1 MLESISEHLYLYEDT
16 CNVYVIRQDNEAVLI
31 DFGSGAVLEELRSI
45 GVERVTDILMTHH
58 HRDQV
63 QGLNRAV
70 AAGARLWVPHHEQD
84 LFTNVDLHWHGREI
98 YNNYDVRQDKFS
110 LLEPV
115 AIAGTFTDHSRHMFG
130 GRAYSIFPT
139 PGHTI
144 GSISILTE
152 VDGKR
157 VAFTGDLIAAP
168 GKVWSMSATQWSYN
182 GCEGVMSTVLS
193 AMDLL
198 GQELQLLL
206 PSHGEVMRDP
216 ASALELLTDRMKRL
230 LRLRGQD
237 AGLEEV
243 LNPVFTEITPHL
255 IWNPRSFANTYALL
269 SKSGKALLI
278 DFGYPNVHQT
288 FYAGTDRSSRRP
300 GLRQI
305 EQLKRR
311 YRLKSIDVVIP
322 THYHDDHVAGLNLL
336 RDVEGAETW
345 VADNF
350 ADLLEHPSRY
360 DVPCIWYDPIPVD
373 RRLPL
378 EQPIRWEE
386 YELQLYAQPGHTLYA
401 VAIAFEV
408 DGKKVVAIGDQQGTD
423 GKLNNYVYK
432 NKFRTHDYT
441 LSAELY
447 RRLNPDIIV
456 SGHWD
461 PLHVTAEYL
470 DRLARDGEEL
480 RALHELL
487 LPLDRI
493 DMGAEGFCAWIKPY
507 QLELKDGEAAE
518 ITVDVLNPLAARE
531 KATVTLVA
539 PQGWDVEDNGR
550 QLEIEPKAI
559 EQVRFRLTA
568 PAGLS
573 VKRARI
579 AADITVGARRLGQQA
594 EALITVTGCQPS

>member
-1 MLESISEHLYLYEDT
+1 MLERISKQLYLYEDT
-16 CNVYVIRQDNEAVLI
+16 CKVYAIRNDREAVLI

-45 GVERVTDILMTHH
+45 GVERVTDVLVTHH

-63 QGLNRAV
+63 QGLEKAV
-70 AAGARLWVPHHEQD
+70 AAGARIWVPHHEQD
-84 LFTNVDLHWHGREI
+84 LFTHVDLHWLGREI

-115 AIAGTFTDHSRHMFG
+115 AITGTLKDYARHTFG
-130 GRAYSIFPT
+130 GRTYSIFPT

-152 VDGKR
+152 VDGQQA
-157 VAFTGDLIAAP
+157 AFTGDLIAAP

-182 GCEGVMSTVLS
+182 GCEGVLSTVLS
-193 AMDLL
+193 ATDLL
-198 GQELQLLL
+198 GMQLHLLL
-206 PSHGEVMRDP
+206 PSHGEVMREP
-216 ASALELLTDRMKRL
+216 ASALELLAERMKRL
-230 LRLRGQD
+230 LELRGQQS
-237 AGLEEV
+237 GLEEV
-243 LNPVFTEITPHL
+243 LNPAFVEITPHL
-255 IWNPRSFANTYALL
+255 IWNPRSFANSYALL

-278 DFGYPNVHQT
+278 DFGYPNIHQT
-288 FYAGTDRSSRRP
+288 FYAGADRSSRRP

-305 EQLKRR
+305 DQLKRR
-311 YRLKSIDVVIP
+311 YKLTGIDVVIP

-336 RDVEGAETW
+336 RDAEGAKTW

-386 YELQLYAQPGHTLYA
+386 YELQLYEQPGHTLYA
-401 VAIAFEV
+401 AAIAFEV

-432 NKFRTHDYT
+432 NKFRSQDYT

-447 RRLNPDIIV
+447 RRLNPDLIL

-461 PLHVTAEYL
+461 PLSVTAEYL
-470 DRLARDGEEL
+470 DRLARDGEQL
-480 RALHELL
+480 KALHELL
-487 LPLDRI
+487 LPVDEI

-507 QLELKDGEAAE
+507 QLELRDGEAAE
-518 ITVDVLNPLAARE
+518 ITVEVLNPLASRE
-531 KATVTLVA
+531 TVTVTLAA
-539 PQGWDVEDNGR
+539 PQGWD
-550 QLEIEPKAI
+550 IEANDRRLDIDPQAV
-559 EQVRFRLTA
+559 EQVRFRITA
-568 PAGLS
+568 PSGQR

-579 AADITVGARRLGQQA
+579 AADITVGTRRLGQQA
-594 EALITVTGCQPS
+594 EALVTVTAHSL